1 MTSFESRI
9 FGLTDDKS
17 AEGCSNRN
25 EYICNNSDDWITY
38 KYADEDTLN
47 SLVNT
52 WGSGMSKL
60 YNMNVRNSSKRKGE
74 LVAYLSVLPVSDV
87 LFLAEI
93 DLRKIY

>member
-1 MTSFESRI
+1 
-9 FGLTDDKS
+9 
-17 AEGCSNRN
+17 
-25 EYICNNSDDWITY
+25 
-38 KYADEDTLN
+38 
-47 SLVNT
+47 
-52 WGSGMSKL
+52 MSKL